1 MVLQVFD
8 YVDDDWVS
16 LGKHCGRDQ
25 PPLINSTGS
34 LMRVLFRSISGGSNN
49 GFKVIILF
57 YYNFHSAF
65 GCWHHVEVACVAS
78 ILGEH
83 ASSIFNLDVFH

>member
-16 LGKHCGRDQ
+16 FLKLCGREI
-25 PPLINSTGS
+25 PAPINSGS
-34 LMRVLFRSISGGSNN
+34 LMRVLFRSNSGGSNN
-49 GFKVIILF
+49 GFKVIILL

-65 GCWHHVEVACVAS
+65 WCWHHVEVACVAS

-83 ASSIFNLDVFH
+83 ASSIFSF